1 MVKVGDVKIKNLS
14 PEATLFIVVA
24 VVMVTRR
31 HHAAREEA
39 QQLEDGMTK
48 KADILKATYKKM
60 LASVGANSDH
70 VGVGGQDGWCRR
82 STL

>member
-1 MVKVGDVKIKNLS
+1 ML
-14 PEATLFIVVA
+14 
-24 VVMVTRR
+24 
-31 HHAAREEA
+31 
-39 QQLEDGMTK
+39 LERKPSSWKTAMTK